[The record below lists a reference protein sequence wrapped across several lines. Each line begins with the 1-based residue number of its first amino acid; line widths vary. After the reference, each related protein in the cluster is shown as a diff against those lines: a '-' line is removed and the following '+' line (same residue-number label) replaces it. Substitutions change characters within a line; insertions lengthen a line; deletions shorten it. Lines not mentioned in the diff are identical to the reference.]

1 MCFQLGF
8 SSDPIYLLI
17 RAGFNVLECYK
28 VLIYTLMQWDQWNPF
43 KLFDV
48 CQSSIT
54 SNAQLFRWTI
64 YKELGAFD
72 YMFTPDIDFDSS
84 TPPKLTSKS
93 LCWPMPYFFDGYGLA

>member
-1 MCFQLGF
+1 MLDKLYKGEMYIEVPKFRSNLFWELIWFQAEEKMCLQIGF

-17 RAGFNVLECYK
+17 RAGFNVIECYK
-28 VLIYTLMQWDQWNPF
+28 VLIYTLTQWDQWNPI

-64 YKELGAFD
+64 YNE
-72 YMFTPDIDFDSS
+72 
-84 TPPKLTSKS
+84 
-93 LCWPMPYFFDGYGLA
+93 